1 MNKIKQILRCYS
13 IGMGI
18 KGISATLCVS
28 RNTVRRYVRVYQ
40 DCGVELECLLSLSE
54 EHLRSIFYGSQE
66 RVHTPSERELAL
78 EELLPEY
85 SKRLK
90 QRGMT
95 RAKLHQDYL
104 RKHPDGYSLST
115 FCMYL
120 KRYNVQTTVV
130 GHVEHRAADQMYIDY
145 TGDKLEIVDDC
156 TGEIRPVEVFVA
168 ILPCS
173 HYTFCEAVMSQRKE
187 DLIRG
192 CEDALH
198 FFGGTPAAIV
208 PDNLKAAVTRPDR
221 HEPVINADFEAFAE
235 HYGCAVYPA
244 RSRHPQDK
252 ALVENAVKLMYTSIY
267 EEVRG
272 KEYHSLDEL
281 NKAILIALSR
291 FNDKK
296 MSKRPYSRR
305 ELFEDVERD
314 LLRPLPTERFRMR
327 QRRTLT
333 VMQNGYITINRHH
346 YSLPRQFVGKRV
358 EAIYDADYIEIY
370 SGLRLVTT
378 HRRDDTPYEY
388 SRKEEHRLPGRHGS
402 YDRDMEQIYADAAAV
417 DNLLLSYLKEVV
429 RVKRYPAQAFRS
441 CRGIMSLQSRYGVE
455 RLLAACACATEGR
468 QYGYNEML
476 TILRSGADFDF
487 ARDEATETATSTPDH
502 KNIRGRDYYNQLP
515 QNNQKTNTNGNN
527 KQ

>member
-28 RNTVRRYVRVYQ
+28 RNTVRRYIRIYQ
-40 DCGVELECLLSLSE
+40 YSGVELERLLSLSE
-54 EHLRSIFYGSQE
+54 EHLRSMFYGSQE
-66 RVHTPSERELAL
+66 RVHNPSERELAL

-95 RAKLHQDYL
+95 RAKLHQDYK
-104 RKHPDGYSLST
+104 RKHPDGYSFST

-120 KRYNVQTTVV
+120 KCYNVQTTVV

-145 TGDKLEIVDDC
+145 AGDKLEIIDDS

-244 RSRHPQDK
+244 RSP
-252 ALVENAVKLMYTSIY
+252 
-267 EEVRG
+267 
-272 KEYHSLDEL
+272 
-281 NKAILIALSR
+281 AILR
-291 FNDKK
+291 T
-296 MSKRPYSRR
+296 RPWW
-305 ELFEDVERD
+305 
-314 LLRPLPTERFRMR
+314 RMP
-327 QRRTLT
+327 
-333 VMQNGYITINRHH
+333 
-346 YSLPRQFVGKRV
+346 S
-358 EAIYDADYIEIY
+358 
-370 SGLRLVTT
+370 S
-378 HRRDDTPYEY
+378 
-388 SRKEEHRLPGRHGS
+388 
-402 YDRDMEQIYADAAAV
+402 
-417 DNLLLSYLKEVV
+417 
-429 RVKRYPAQAFRS
+429 
-441 CRGIMSLQSRYGVE
+441 
-455 RLLAACACATEGR
+455 
-468 QYGYNEML
+468 
-476 TILRSGADFDF
+476 
-487 ARDEATETATSTPDH
+487 
-502 KNIRGRDYYNQLP
+502 
-515 QNNQKTNTNGNN
+515 
-527 KQ
+527 